1 MRWWLRGD
9 RTIMTIW
16 MILSFAEYVATDTL
30 KNDEAAQVIRT
41 ITRGFSLFFTVH
53 ALWSGVRPASFN
65 SDESPDDDDDDLS
78 DDLDDNTEIF
88 DGAGGIRSLRG
99 VRSEGNAAS
108 TDNLDGAS
116 DIGNLR
122 DICNGGDTAGLGNLN
137 SNGAGDIKIPGGI
150 CGGDINSPSGVDYP
164 DDYSVDYLGVEFS
177 LHPVF

>member
-1 MRWWLRGD
+1 
-9 RTIMTIW
+9 MTIW

-30 KNDEAAQVIRT
+30 KNDEAAQVIRA

-53 ALWSGVRPASFN
+53 ALWSGVRPASLN

-88 DGAGGIRSLRG
+88 DGAGGI
-99 VRSEGNAAS
+99 
-108 TDNLDGAS
+108 
-116 DIGNLR
+116 GNLR

-137 SNGAGDIKIPGGI
+137 PNGAGDIKIPGGI

>member
-1 MRWWLRGD
+1 
-9 RTIMTIW
+9 MTIW

-53 ALWSGVRPASFN
+53 ALWSGVRPASLN

-108 TDNLDGAS
+108 TDNLNGAS
-116 DIGNLR
+116 NFKTPR

-137 SNGAGDIKIPGGI
+137 AEGDFETPRG
-150 CGGDINSPSGVDYP
+150 
-164 DDYSVDYLGVEFS
+164 YL
-177 LHPVF
+177 